1 MVVGA
6 CVVKI
11 QLGGVQGTVVVA
23 PDIIV
28 VIIVI
33 IVIIVIMVIMVIIVI
48 NVIIVTSMSCIAVIM
63 QSNVNLFGL
72 SVQRP
77 ARCIWATIKYYS
89 KARRP

>member
-33 IVIIVIMVIMVIIVI
+33 IDINVIYVINVI
-48 NVIIVTSMSCIAVIM
+48 NVIIVTDMSCIAVIM
-63 QSNVNLFGL
+63 QSNVNIFDL

>member
-23 PDIIV
+23 PDIIM

-33 IVIIVIMVIMVIIVI
+33 IDINVINAINVI
-48 NVIIVTSMSCIAVIM
+48 NVIIVTSMSCIAVINAK
-63 QSNVNLFGL
+63 Q
-72 SVQRP
+72 
-77 ARCIWATIKYYS
+77 CKYF
-89 KARRP
+89 